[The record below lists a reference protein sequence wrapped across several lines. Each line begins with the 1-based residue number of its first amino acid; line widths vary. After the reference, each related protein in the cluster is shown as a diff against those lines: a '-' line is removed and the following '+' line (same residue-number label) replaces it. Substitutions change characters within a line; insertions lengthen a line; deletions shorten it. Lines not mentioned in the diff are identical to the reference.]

1 MGRPEAAVK
10 PGLHRLPTHTPPR
23 FIHSRIATMNTIAR
37 IGPVSP
43 AMLHGHLA
51 AAARA
56 WQRLTRVERV
66 AVVAAVVVAA
76 GLLLALVQACE
87 ASVLRGERLR
97 AEQRQANAL
106 RSTPGPTTVAALH
119 GIAAR

>member
-1 MGRPEAAVK
+1 
-10 PGLHRLPTHTPPR
+10 
-23 FIHSRIATMNTIAR
+23 MNTIAR
-37 IGPVSP
+37 ISSVSHATMHGP
-43 AMLHGHLA
+43 LA

-66 AVVAAVVVAA
+66 ATVAALVAAA

-106 RSTPGPTTVAALH
+106 RSIPGPTAVAALH